1 MKSLELR
8 VPPVLQFTIL
18 GIMMYGVSGIFS
30 VFQFL
35 LPGSVWLAG
44 GFGILGGVVASLG
57 VAEFKKAQTTVDPRV
72 PQNSASLVVCGVY
85 QYSRNPMYLGFFFLL
100 LGWAVYLSHVFAFAL
115 LPFFVGYM
123 NRFQIQPE
131 ERYMLKKFGDGYRS
145 YRTQVRRWL

>member
-1 MKSLELR
+1 MTSLELR
-8 VPPVLQFTIL
+8 VPPVLQVAILGLMMYWVANAFSTFQFLVPGSTWLGGSL
-18 GIMMYGVSGIFS
+18 GIMGMI
-30 VFQFL
+30 
-35 LPGSVWLAG
+35 
-44 GFGILGGVVASLG
+44 VAFFG
-57 VAEFKKAQTTVDPRV
+57 VAEFRRAQTTVDPRA
-72 PQNSASLVVCGVY
+72 PEDSASLVVCGVY

-145 YRTQVRRWL
+145 YRTEVRRWL